1 MSRYRRIS
9 QIVFLA
15 FFLFLLLQAR
25 FPYTRLIP
33 ADLFVRFDPLAM
45 GIAAVSSRSYVNW
58 LWLSALTLLLTALLG
73 RVFCGWV
80 CPMGTTIDLA
90 EMALF
95 PRRKNTDQK
104 KNLQWLKYAA
114 LAAVVISSLIGIS
127 LSYYLDPIPLVS
139 RIYTLVFYPLL
150 SGLGDLSVRGLA
162 PFFAKMQWSNLAYL
176 DLRPPHFGQLFLT
189 LGIFA
194 AIIGLSAISP
204 RFFCRNLCPL
214 GALLGVCSRFAL
226 LSKHLSPSC
235 TNCQLC
241 EKLCPTAAIEKE
253 TWKDREA
260 ECIKCFICQDQC
272 PADAISYSFAPKPL
286 REQKI
291 NLGRRRF
298 ITAGALGLGAGILG
312 RQSADLQ
319 NRPSQILRPPG
330 ALPETEFLA
339 RCTRCAECVKVC
351 PTRVIQPQGLE
362 QGLAG
367 VFAPCLKMRLA
378 GCAQDCSICGKICPT
393 KALREIDLEE
403 KKYAKLGTAALDQS
417 RCLVYAW
424 GKTCLICDEACPYN
438 AIIFKTVNNRRLPV
452 VVPSRCN
459 GCGWCETV
467 CPVLGESAIRLSP
480 AGEIRLRQGSYKE
493 EAESRG
499 IDLSSQDELENREE
513 LPENKLE

>member
-15 FFLFLLLQAR
+15 FFMFLLYEAG
-25 FPYTRLIP
+25 FPYTSLIP

-45 GIAAVSSRSYVNW
+45 GIAALADRSYIDW

-80 CPMGTTIDLA
+80 CPMGTTIEFA
-90 EMALF
+90 EMTLYR
-95 PRRKNTDQK
+95 RRKEKEQK

-114 LAAVVISSLIGIS
+114 LAALILCALLGIN

-150 SGLGDLSVRGLA
+150 MGLLDLLVRGLG
-162 PFFAKMQWSNLAYL
+162 PLFEKLNWTELAYL
-176 DLRPPHFGQLFLT
+176 DLKPPLFGQLFLT

-214 GALLGVCSRFAL
+214 GALLGICSRFSL
-226 LSKHLSPSC
+226 LGKHLSPSC
-235 TNCQLC
+235 TNCRLC
-241 EKLCPTAAIEKE
+241 EKLCPTAAIEKDS
-253 TWKDREA
+253 WKDREA

-272 PADAISYSFAPKPL
+272 PADAISYSFATRPL
-286 REQKI
+286 RKPGI
-291 NLGRRRF
+291 ALGKRQF
-298 ITAGALGLGAGILG
+298 IAASALGLSAGILG
-312 RQSADLQ
+312 RGSADLRT
-319 NRPSQILRPPG
+319 RPNHLLRPPG
-330 ALPETEFLA
+330 ALPEAEFLA
-339 RCTRCAECVKVC
+339 RCTRCGECIKVC

-367 VFAPCLKMRLA
+367 VFAPFLKMRLA
-378 GCAQDCSICGKICPT
+378 GCAQDCCDCGKICPT
-393 KALREIDLEE
+393 KALRGLELEE
-403 KKYAKLGTAALDQS
+403 KKYAKLGTASIDQS

-438 AIIFKTVNNRRLPV
+438 AIVFKTINNQRVPV
-452 VVPSRCN
+452 VIPSRCN
-459 GCGWCETV
+459 GCGFCETV
-467 CPVLGESAIRLSP
+467 CPVLGESAIKLNP
-480 AGEIRLRQGSYKE
+480 DGEIRLRQGSYKE
-493 EAESRG
+493 EALARG
-499 IDLSSQDELENREE
+499 IDLSAKDQLENTGE
-513 LPENKLE
+513 LPKNNPE